1 MRNLSGSILLTLLKK
16 IGYDDGVHIE
26 VEAKAIHDWMERP
39 LSTSKKLGY
48 KCSIL
53 CLKSHDM
60 FRL

>member
-1 MRNLSGSILLTLLKK
+1 MMG
-16 IGYDDGVHIE
+16 GVHIE
-26 VEAKAIHDWMERP
+26 VGAKAIHDWMERP

-60 FRL
+60 FRLLSTYMKGYYLEILKL